1 MPEIK
6 HNFISGKMNKDFDE
20 RIVKNGEYRDAMNIQ
35 VSTSEDSE
43 VGTVQNL
50 LGNSLINGQDFLSD
64 RAICIGSISNERED
78 KVYYFVTNKE
88 LIKNPNFSRDLNE
101 DGSPDRWTLGT
112 GWTWDSNNKVIK
124 GDNPDQYKKFRQT
137 VPNVGGQ
144 GWPVTIRIT
153 LSGIEPNIDNGKL
166 DVQLNNEVGKGVR
179 FTIDDVQNK
188 TYEFTGKIGDVS
200 TSTSSLFSQIYVQ
213 RNNASGDGYQANIES
228 ISVSEGY
235 DYIIEYDKTLNKIT
249 PVFVDHTKEVLRFN
263 HNNLITGI
271 NIIDD
276 MLFFTDGNSVPK
288 KINIPRSIKGTNP
301 SGNVKTNFINE
312 FTETQVVCKEEH
324 ITVIKRK
331 PVSEPIISL
340 IQEVDPTKTNSAIT
354 RILDQPSNIIKDGIV
369 GSDINFNNFEVGNEK
384 TIELFTDL
392 NGESGFTL
400 DWAVGDLIGIK
411 AFEGDDFDEQPSLPL
426 LDYNIKGKIVASTE
440 NDFTDLAL
448 EVIPNNDFVISNSTG
463 VKPKFWNNL
472 PNNWNYN
479 HQTATVEVDAGEY
492 QSWQGPSL
500 TNTLVANGE
509 YILSIKINNYVQ
521 GGLNVWLCT
530 TPAIVGDT
538 ADYSNTTEPRYL
550 FKLTDT
556 TIVSNGVFE
565 KEFNLSPGN
574 QTQLFTQTTHSKYS
588 AGTDSRVYIQ
598 TIGISGPQ
606 SLQNEFDIEYVSLI
620 RKDQTNAKCRIEVL
634 SVPNPPPVVP
644 TGKQTINF
652 IVSKLA
658 QAKKIFE
665 FKFPRIAYRYK
676 YQDNEYSAISPFSQ
690 VAFAPGS
697 FNYHPK
703 RGYNLG
709 MANQLNSIEITNLK
723 SLIPDGVKEIDII
736 YKEDTSP
743 NLYVVDT
750 IKPNT
755 GSTQGSDS
763 WQQGV
768 YTISS
773 EQIYKAI
780 SSNQL
785 LRPYDNVPKSALAQ
799 DVSGSRVIY
808 GNYTQGF
815 DLLRNNQ
822 NYYPDFNFNFKS
834 TNIQSITLPSVKTLR
849 EYQIGA
855 VFVDEHGRET
865 PVISSSA
872 GSKTLDKEFSN
883 KRNQISVSFSN
894 TSSPEGLKYVKFYIK
909 ETSGEYYNMA
919 MDRFYDAG
927 DNQLWL
933 AFPSSDINKVD
944 IDDFLILKKGSE
956 SNVLVKNEAKYKIL
970 DIQRE
975 APDHIKQNKI
985 LIEKIT
991 HNTDSTIGTIRDIFD
1006 DTDNLPLSGQQIFR
1020 MNYEEFT
1027 KSLSRDLHN
1036 IEEGLLYIQFTSP
1049 VDNNASKRY
1058 RINKIQSTFGQ
1069 DGVTLPTAQYIL
1081 ILQDVLGDDVNW
1093 MTNDI
1098 TGSNSSSIIDNVTV
1112 NVYNYRVENSA
1123 KFDGKFFIK
1132 IDADGIANSNLL
1144 SGFLSGSRSYRQ
1156 VLSKRLYML
1165 DKEIGT
1171 KSNAQLTGMKLGQ
1184 YSNLFGRY
1192 APFFRN
1198 YWSKPSRFT
1207 MEEAAGSTFNVGQYA
1222 FAEDQVDNNYNTFH
1236 QQTYIQSGFWKEELA
1251 YITVGKDVQPSE
1263 PNYGGNGFIGYNP
1276 GQTLP
1281 SNNFQANA
1289 RLADSHGW
1297 TKRNRENN
1305 SVWFID
1311 KAFWS
1316 GKVRNNDSTLRYGSD
1331 FIIGTD
1337 YSAENQGIKGTAA
1350 SVNSTF
1356 NVSIGGILRNSEY
1369 TTQDGEEVV
1378 TKVKHLFSKIDPN
1391 PYNQGAQIGDT
1402 TQPNYFNVGQNGGN
1416 NNYNTNDTEDLI
1428 QSFVPGT
1435 YFRFREDPTNE
1446 IYKIV
1451 DPVTPDGHLRFE
1463 DGLTNGN
1470 HWDAQRTQDTADDVD
1485 YPSNWLWKDTVKP
1498 AEDFNTPVQF
1508 NFGTYGP
1515 EPDLTAAWG
1524 NDVEPIDE
1532 QETGYVNPGGTFF
1545 FNSNIDWR
1553 PDTRKRTA
1561 QLSPNYSTNW
1571 KLKCVNSSNNG
1582 EVTWNPAGTIGPIPG
1597 GLKLTKAHSTYSSG
1611 STAEPKANYSA
1622 TGSECYIF
1630 VDSLEATNYDGT
1642 TKRITTGLILT
1653 THSGSDNLDFSGTDN
1668 SKQPLL
1674 IWKIEEISGV
1684 FKLWL
1689 CGYKVP
1695 LCLSG
1700 TQGVAANLSFLAT
1713 HDIVSNL
1720 PSSGGDLIFEQPAM
1734 NGYSQYLCNRI
1745 NAQDAMNHGYEVYDP
1760 DMGVD
1765 NGVPSIM
1772 PVYYHFETLE
1782 LIEREALLPSNP
1794 AIWETEPKNNVDL
1807 DIYYEASG
1815 YNPLYISDDTKSLVV
1830 PIGSNIVHL
1839 NGNISIESNTL
1850 VSDVDEDS
1858 DGWYL
1863 TTDKSFFAGPG
1874 YIQTG
1879 DKVQINKQNGGS
1891 IILIVENYGALT
1903 NSKTTKL
1910 YFKSNLYGPDVSY
1923 VLNWHNC
1930 FSFGNGVESNR
1941 IRDNFNLPFIANG
1954 VKASTTVEFSNYE
1967 EETRKYGLI
1976 YSGLYNANSGI
1987 NELNQFIAAEKIT
2000 KDLNPTYGSIQKLH
2014 ARDSDLVALCEDKI
2028 VQILA
2033 DKDALFEANNDV
2045 RLVSTNRVLGQS
2057 RPFVGEY
2064 GISKNPESFASES
2077 YRVYFSDKVRGA
2089 IIRLSRDGITPI
2101 SDAGMKDWFRD
2112 NLKLSTKIIGSY
2124 DDKKD
2129 EYNVTIYKENGNP
2142 DNTGVNEVFVNTVS
2156 FKESAKG
2163 WVSFKSFDL
2172 ESGISCANDYY
2183 TFKQGKIY
2191 QHHSENV
2198 DRNTFYDNFKN
2209 STISVLLN
2217 DMPSSV
2223 KSFHALGY
2231 EGSQARVNG
2240 FSTHGPTG
2248 LTDYSLYNL
2257 TNRNGWF
2264 VSSIETEQAIGSL
2277 NEFIEKE
2284 RKWFNYI
2291 KGVKNIEQGDL
2302 LLELTDFSTFNIQGV
2317 GVVASVEEDF
2327 IDFDVE
2333 VNSSIDVGDMLYF
2346 SEFNLGMAQGAN
2358 DPNASQTQLI
2368 DNTSLKLAGIVSFA
2382 SGDTIQVNNTQ
2393 ANIGGTIP
2401 SVGNYCF
2408 FVKNQIVNMANLL
2421 GYYANVKFENNSKNK
2436 VELFAVSAEVT
2447 ESSK

>member
-6 HNFISGKMNKDFDE
+6 HNFIGGKMNKDFDE
-20 RIVKNGEYRDAMNIQ
+20 RIVKNGEYRDATNIQ

-88 LIKNPNFSRDLNE
+88 FVKNPNFSRDLNE
-101 DGSPDRWTLGT
+101 DGQVDRWVLES
-112 GWTWDSNNKVIK
+112 GWTWDSSNKVIK
-124 GDNPDQYKKFRQT
+124 GNNPSQYFKVRQDT
-137 VPNVGGQ
+137 PSIGGQ
-144 GWPVTIRIT
+144 DWPVTIRVT
-153 LSGIEPNIDNGKL
+153 LSGVQSNIDNGKL
-166 DVQLNNEVGKGVR
+166 DVRLINSVGKGVK
-179 FTIDDVQNK
+179 FEIEDVQNK
-188 TYEFTGKIGDVS
+188 TYEFTGKIGDYDTTTQSVFNQVLIQRSDS
-200 TSTSSLFSQIYVQ
+200 T
-213 RNNASGDGYQANIES
+213 GDGYQGNIES

-249 PVFVDHTKEVLRFN
+249 PVFVDQTKEVLKFN

-276 MLFFTDGNSVPK
+276 MLFFTDGNSEPK
-288 KINIPRSIKGTNP
+288 KINIPRFIQGTDI
-301 SGNVKTNFINE
+301 SGTVQTNFINE
-312 FTETQVVCKEEH
+312 FTDTQVVCKEEH
-324 ITVIKRK
+324 VTVIKRK
-331 PVSEPIISL
+331 PISQPVINL

-354 RILDQPSNIIKDGIV
+354 RILDQPSNIIEDGIV
-369 GSDINFNNFEVGNEK
+369 GPDINFNNFEVGNEK

-411 AFEGDDFDEQPSLPL
+411 AFEGSSFDEQPSLPL
-426 LDYNIKGKIVASTE
+426 LNYNIKGKIVASPE

-448 EVIPNNDFVISNSTG
+448 EVIPNNDFAISNPTG
-463 VKPKFWNNL
+463 VKPKFWTDL

-479 HQTATVEVDAGEY
+479 HQTATVEIDGSQY
-492 QSWQGPSL
+492 QAWQGPSL
-500 TNTLVANGE
+500 TNSLVANEE

-521 GGLNVWLCT
+521 GGVNVWLCT

-538 ADYSNTTEPRYL
+538 TDYSNTTEPRYL

-556 TIVSNGVFE
+556 TIVSNGIFE

-574 QTQLFTQTTHSKYS
+574 ETQLFTQTNHSKYY
-588 AGTDSRVYIQ
+588 AGTDSRIYIQ
-598 TIGISGPQ
+598 TAGISGPQ
-606 SLQNEFDIEYVSLI
+606 LDIEYISLI

-723 SLIPDGVKEIDII
+723 SLIPDGVKEIDVI

-755 GSTQGSDS
+755 GSNQAADS
-763 WQQGV
+763 WQQGQ
-768 YTISS
+768 YTINS

-815 DLLRNNQ
+815 DLLSNNQ

-865 PVISSSA
+865 PVISSSV
-872 GSKTLDKEFSN
+872 GSKVLDKEFSD
-883 KRNQISVSFSN
+883 KQNQINVSFNN
-894 TSSPEGLKYVKFYIK
+894 TNNPEGLKYVKFYIK

-944 IDDFLILKKGSE
+944 INDFLILKKGSE
-956 SNVLVKNEAKYKIL
+956 SNALVKNEAKYKIL

-991 HNTDSTIGTIRDIFD
+991 HNTDSTVGSIKDIFD
-1006 DTDNLPLSGQQIFR
+1006 DIDNLPLSGQQIFR

-1069 DGVTLPTAQYIL
+1069 ANVSLPDAQYIL

-1098 TGSNSSSIIDNVTV
+1098 TGNNSSSIIDNVTV
-1112 NVYNYRVENSA
+1112 SVYNYRVENSS

-1132 IDADGIANSNLL
+1132 IDANGIANSNLL
-1144 SGFLSGSRSYRQ
+1144 SGFLSGAKSYRQ

-1171 KSNAQLTGMKLGQ
+1171 KSNKQLTGMKLGQ
-1184 YSNLFGRY
+1184 YNHLFGRY

-1198 YWSKPSRFT
+1198 YWSKSNRFT
-1207 MEEAAGSTFNVGQYA
+1207 MEESGSSGSTFNAGQYA
-1222 FAEDQVDNNYNTFH
+1222 FAEDQVENSYQTYH
-1236 QQTYIQSGFWKEELA
+1236 QQTWIQSNLWRDELA
-1251 YITVGKDVQPSE
+1251 YITVGRDVEPAE
-1263 PNYGGNGFIGYNP
+1263 PNYGGNGFVGYSM
-1276 GQTLP
+1276 GDLD
-1281 SNNFQANA
+1281 NNTYQANA

-1316 GKVRNNDSTLRYGSD
+1316 GKVRNNDNTLRFGSD

-1337 YSAENQGIKGTAA
+1337 YSAENSGIKGTA
-1350 SVNSTF
+1350 SSTNSTF
-1356 NVSIGGILRNSEY
+1356 NISIGGILRNSDY
-1369 TTQDGEEVV
+1369 TTQDGEERV
-1378 TKVKHLFSKIDPN
+1378 TKVKHLHN
-1391 PYNQGAQIGDT
+1391 NET
-1402 TQPNYFNVGQNGGN
+1402 TQSNYFNIGVDGGN
-1416 NNYNTNDTEDLI
+1416 NNYETIDTQDLI
-1428 QSFVPGT
+1428 QSFVPTT

-1451 DPVTPDGHLRFE
+1451 DPVAPDGHLRFD
-1463 DGLTNGN
+1463 DGLTNGL
-1470 HWDAQRTQDTADDVD
+1470 HWDAVRTQNAADFGVV
-1485 YPSNWLWKDTVKP
+1485 YPSNWLWKDTIKP
-1498 AEDFNTPVQF
+1498 ADNFNTPVQYSS
-1508 NFGTYGP
+1508 NGSA
-1515 EPDLTAAWG
+1515 DLQAAWG
-1524 NDVEPIDE
+1524 YPNTEPHDD
-1532 QETGYVNPGGTFF
+1532 QEYAYSGSYS
-1545 FNSNIDWR
+1545 NSTVFR

-1561 QLSPNYSTNW
+1561 QLSPNFSTNY

-1582 EVTWNPAGTIGPIPG
+1582 EVTWNPAGVIGPISG

-1611 STAEPKANYSA
+1611 STTEPKASYSIN
-1622 TGSECYIF
+1622 GSECYVV
-1630 VDSLEATNYDGT
+1630 VDNLEATNHDGT
-1642 TKRITTGLILT
+1642 AKRITTGLILT
-1653 THSGSDNLDFSGTDN
+1653 THSGSDNLDFAGTDN

-1695 LCLSG
+1695 LCLDG
-1700 TQGVAANLSFLAT
+1700 TQGVAASLSFLAK
-1713 HDIVSNL
+1713 HDIVDNL
-1720 PSSGGDLIFEQPAM
+1720 PSSGGNLIFEQPAM

-1745 NAQDAMNHGYEVYDP
+1745 NAQDAMNHGYEVYDQ

-1772 PVYYHFETLE
+1772 PVYYNFEILE
-1782 LIEREALLPSNP
+1782 LIEREATLPSNP

-1815 YNPLYISDDTKSLVV
+1815 YNPLYISNDTKSLAV
-1830 PIGSNIVHL
+1830 PIGSSVIHL

-1850 VSDVDEDS
+1850 VSNVAEDAG
-1858 DGWYL
+1858 GWYL
-1863 TTDKSFFAGPG
+1863 TTDKSFFAGSG
-1874 YIQTG
+1874 YIEIG
-1879 DKVQINKQNGGS
+1879 DKVQVNKQDAGS
-1891 IILIVENYGALT
+1891 VILIVENYGALT
-1903 NSKTTKL
+1903 NSKTNKL
-1910 YFKSNLYGPDVSY
+1910 YFKSNLYGPDISY

-1967 EETRKYGLI
+1967 EEKRKYGLI
-1976 YSGLYNANSGI
+1976 YSGLYNANSGV

-2033 DKDALFEANNDV
+2033 DKDAVFEADGNPQ
-2045 RLVSTNRVLGQS
+2045 LVSTNRVLGQS
-2057 RPFVGEY
+2057 RPFTGEY

-2089 IIRLSRDGITPI
+2089 VLRLSKDGLTPI

-2112 NLKLSTKIIGSY
+2112 NLKLSTKVIGSY

-2129 EYNVTIYKENGNP
+2129 EYNVTIYKENDDAESP
-2142 DNTGVNEVFVNTVS
+2142 GVNEVFVNTVS

-2172 ESGISCANDYY
+2172 ENGVSCANDYY

-2257 TNRNGWF
+2257 TDKDGWF
-2264 VSSIETEQAIGSL
+2264 VSNIETEQAIGSL

-2291 KGVKNIEQGDL
+2291 KGIKNIEQGDL

-2327 IDFDVE
+2327 IDFDIE
-2333 VNSSIDVGDMLYF
+2333 VNSSIDIGDMLYF
-2346 SEFNLGMAQGAN
+2346 SEFNLGMVQGAN
-2358 DPNASQTQLI
+2358 DSQTQLI

-2382 SGDTIQVNNTQ
+2382 NGDTIQVNNTQ
-2393 ANIGGTIP
+2393 ANIGGIIP

>member
-35 VSTSEDSE
+35 VNTSEDSE
-43 VGTVQNL
+43 VGTVQNI
-50 LGNSLINGQDFLSD
+50 LGNSLITGQDFLSD

-88 LIKNPNFSRDLNE
+88 FVKNPNFSRDLNG
-101 DGSPDRWTLGT
+101 DGQVDRWTLES
-112 GWTWDSNNKVIK
+112 GWTWDSNNKVVK
-124 GDNPDQYKKFRQT
+124 GNNPGQYFKVRQPT
-137 VPNVGGQ
+137 PFIGGID
-144 GWPVTIRIT
+144 WPVTIRVT
-153 LSGIEPNIDNGKL
+153 LSGVQSNIDNGTL
-166 DVQLNNEVGKGVR
+166 DVRLVNSGGKGVR
-179 FTIDDVQNK
+179 FDIEDLQNK
-188 TYEFTGKIGDVS
+188 TYEFTGKIGDYETTTQSVFDQVLIQRSDS
-200 TSTSSLFSQIYVQ
+200 T
-213 RNNASGDGYQANIES
+213 GDGYQGNIES

-276 MLFFTDGNSVPK
+276 MLFFTDGNSEPK

-301 SGNVKTNFINE
+301 NGNEKTNFINE
-312 FTETQVVCKEEH
+312 FTDTQVVCKEEH

-331 PVSEPIISL
+331 PTSQPTIKLV
-340 IQEVDPTKTNSAIT
+340 QEVDPTKTNSAIT
-354 RILDQPSNIIKDGIV
+354 RILDEPSSIIADGIV
-369 GSDINFNNFEVGNEK
+369 GPDINFNNFEVGNEK

-411 AFEGDDFDEQPSLPL
+411 AFEGSSFDEQPSLPL
-426 LDYNIKGKIVASTE
+426 LNYNIKGKIVASPE

-448 EVIPNNDFVISNSTG
+448 EVIPNSDFAISNSTG
-463 VKPKFWNNL
+463 VKPKFWTNL

-492 QSWQGPSL
+492 QQWQGPSL

-521 GGLNVWLCT
+521 GGVNVWLCT
-530 TPAIVGDT
+530 TPAVVGDT
-538 ADYSNTTEPRYL
+538 TDYSNTTEPRYL

-556 TIVSNGVFE
+556 TIVSNGIFE

-574 QTQLFTQTTHSKYS
+574 QTQLFTQTNHSKYY

-598 TIGISGPQ
+598 TTGISGPQ

-644 TGKQTINF
+644 AGKQTINF

-658 QAKKIFE
+658 QTKKIFE

-723 SLIPDGVKEIDII
+723 SLMPDGVKEIDII

-755 GSTQGSDS
+755 AYSQAVDSWGQGS
-763 WQQGV
+763 
-768 YTISS
+768 YIISS

-785 LRPYDNVPKSALAQ
+785 LRPYDNVPKNALAQ

-815 DLLRNNQ
+815 DLLSNNQ

-834 TNIQSITLPSVKTLR
+834 TNIQGITLPSVKTLR

-865 PVISSSA
+865 PVISSSV
-872 GSKTLDKEFSN
+872 GSKVLDKEFSD
-883 KRNQISVSFSN
+883 KQNQINVSFNN
-894 TSSPEGLKYVKFYIK
+894 TNSPEGLKYVKFYIK

-944 IDDFLILKKGSE
+944 INDFLILKKGSE
-956 SNVLVKNEAKYKIL
+956 SNALVKDEAKYKIL

-985 LIEKIT
+985 LIEQLT
-991 HNTDSTIGTIRDIFD
+991 HNTDSTLGSIRDIFD
-1006 DTDNLPLSGQQIFR
+1006 DNDNLPLSGQQIFR

-1049 VDNNASKRY
+1049 VDNSASKRY

-1069 DGVTLPTAQYIL
+1069 DGVALSNAQYIV
-1081 ILQDVLGDDVNW
+1081 IIQGVLGDDVNW

-1098 TGSNSSSIIDNVTV
+1098 TGGNSSSIIDNVTV
-1112 NVYNYRVENSA
+1112 NVYNYRVENSS

-1132 IDADGIANSNLL
+1132 IDANGIANSNLL
-1144 SGFLSGSRSYRQ
+1144 SGFLSGSKSYRQ
-1156 VLSKRLYML
+1156 VLNKRLYML
-1165 DKEIGT
+1165 DKEIGS
-1171 KSNAQLTGMKLGQ
+1171 KSSAALTGMKLGQ
-1184 YSNLFGRY
+1184 YSHLFGRY

-1198 YWSKPSRFT
+1198 YWSKPNRFQ
-1207 MEEAAGSTFNVGQYA
+1207 MEESGSGNSPFNAGQYA
-1222 FAEDQVDNNYNTFH
+1222 FAEDQVENDYQTYH
-1236 QQTYIQSGFWKEELA
+1236 QQTWIQSNLWRDELA
-1251 YITVGKDVQPSE
+1251 YITVGKDVEAAE
-1263 PNYGGNGFIGYNP
+1263 PNYGGNGFVGYSM
-1276 GQTLP
+1276 GYLG
-1281 SNNFQANA
+1281 NNTYQANA

-1316 GKVRNNDSTLRYGSD
+1316 GKVRNNDNTLRFGSD

-1337 YSAENQGIKGTAA
+1337 YSAENNGIKGTAA
-1350 SVNSTF
+1350 SDKSTF
-1356 NVSIGGILRNSEY
+1356 NISMGGILRNSDY
-1369 TTQDGEEVV
+1369 TTEAGEERV
-1378 TKVKHLFSKIDPN
+1378 TKVKHLHN
-1391 PYNQGAQIGDT
+1391 NET
-1402 TQPNYFNVGQNGGN
+1402 TQPNYFNIGVDGGN
-1416 NNYNTNDTEDLI
+1416 NNYETIDTQDLI

-1435 YFRFREDPTNE
+1435 CFRFREDPTNE

-1451 DPVTPDGHLRFE
+1451 DPVAPDGHLRFD
-1463 DGLTNGN
+1463 DGLTNGD
-1470 HWDAQRTQDTADDVD
+1470 HWDAQRTSDTSDDVD
-1485 YPSNWLWKDTVKP
+1485 YPSNWLWKDTIKP
-1498 AEDFNTPVQF
+1498 ADDFNTPVQF
-1508 NFGTYGP
+1508 SPFP
-1515 EPDLTAAWG
+1515 LLEPNLTAAWG
-1524 NDVEPIDE
+1524 VNAEPRDD
-1532 QETGYVNPGGTFF
+1532 QENAYSGITWNTYF
-1545 FNSNIDWR
+1545 R

-1561 QLSPNYSTNW
+1561 QLSPNFSTNY

-1582 EVTWNPAGTIGPIPG
+1582 EVTWNPAGTIGPISG

-1611 STAEPKANYSA
+1611 STTEPKASYSA
-1622 TGSECYIF
+1622 TGSECYIV
-1630 VDSLEATNYDGT
+1630 VDDLDAVNHDGT

-1653 THSGSDNLDFSGTDN
+1653 AHSGSDNLDFTGSGE

-1674 IWKIEEISGV
+1674 IWKIEEISSV

-1689 CGYKVP
+1689 CGYKKP
-1695 LCLSG
+1695 LCLDG
-1700 TQGVAANLSFLAT
+1700 NTFTGLST
-1713 HDIVSNL
+1713 HDIVGNL
-1720 PSSGGDLIFEQPAM
+1720 PSSGGDLTFEQPAM

-1745 NAQDAMNHGYEVYDP
+1745 NAQDAMNHGYEVYDQ

-1772 PVYYHFETLE
+1772 PVYYNFEILE
-1782 LIEREALLPSNP
+1782 EIEREALLPSNP

-1815 YNPLYISDDTKSLVV
+1815 YNPLYINNDTKSLAV
-1830 PIGSNIVHL
+1830 PIGSSIIHL
-1839 NGNISIESNTL
+1839 NGNISIENNTL
-1850 VSDVDEDS
+1850 VSNVDK
-1858 DGWYL
+1858 DGNDWYL
-1863 TTDKSFFAGPG
+1863 TTDKTFFAGSG
-1874 YIQTG
+1874 YIEIG
-1879 DKVQINKQNGGS
+1879 DKVQINKQDGGS
-1891 IILIVENYGALT
+1891 VILIVENYGTLT
-1903 NSKTTKL
+1903 NNKTNKL
-1910 YFKSNLYGPDVSY
+1910 YFKSNLYGPDISY

-2033 DKDALFEANNDV
+2033 DKDALFEANNDM

-2057 RPFVGEY
+2057 RPFTGEY

-2077 YRVYFSDKVRGA
+2077 YRVYFTDKVRGA
-2089 IIRLSRDGITPI
+2089 VLRLSKDGLTPI
-2101 SDAGMKDWFRD
+2101 SDAGMKDWFKD
-2112 NLKLSTKIIGSY
+2112 NLKLSTKVIGSH

-2129 EYNVTIYKENGNP
+2129 EYNVTIYKENDDP
-2142 DNTGVNEVFVNTVS
+2142 DNTGINEVFVNTVS

-2172 ESGISCANDYY
+2172 ESGVSCANDYY

-2191 QHHSENV
+2191 QHHSEDV

-2248 LTDYSLYNL
+2248 LTDYTLYNI
-2257 TNRNGWF
+2257 TDRNGWF
-2264 VSSIETEQAIGSL
+2264 VSNIETEQAIGSL

-2284 RKWFNYI
+2284 KKWFNYI
-2291 KGVKNIEQGDL
+2291 KGVKNIDQGDL
-2302 LLELTDFSTFNIQGV
+2302 LFELTDFSTFNIQGV
-2317 GVVASVEEDF
+2317 GVVANVEEDF
-2327 IDFDVE
+2327 IDFDIK

-2346 SEFNLGMAQGAN
+2346 SEFNLGMVSTN

-2368 DNTSLKLAGIVSFA
+2368 DNTSLKLAGIISFA

-2421 GYYANVKFENNSKNK
+2421 GYYANVKFENNSINK

>member
-6 HNFISGKMNKDFDE
+6 HNFTGGRMNKDFDE
-20 RIVKNGEYRDAMNIQ
+20 RIVKNGEYRDATNIQ

-50 LGNSLINGQDFLSD
+50 LGNSLIDGQDFLSD

-88 LIKNPNFSRDLNE
+88 FVKNPNFSRDLN
-101 DGSPDRWTLGT
+101 GNGLPDRWALES

-124 GDNPDQYKKFRQT
+124 GNNPGQYFKVRQDT
-137 VPNVGGQ
+137 PFIGGVD
-144 GWPVTIRIT
+144 WPVTIRVT
-153 LSGIEPNIDNGKL
+153 LSGVESSIDNGKL
-166 DVQLNNEVGKGVR
+166 DVRLVNSVGKGVR
-179 FTIDDVQNK
+179 FEIEDVQNK
-188 TYEFTGKIGDVS
+188 TYEFTGKIGDYETTTQSVFDQVLIQRSDS
-200 TSTSSLFSQIYVQ
+200 T
-213 RNNASGDGYQANIES
+213 GDGYQGNIES

-276 MLFFTDGNSVPK
+276 MLFFTDGNSEPK

-354 RILDQPSNIIKDGIV
+354 RILDQPSNIIEDGIV
-369 GSDINFNNFEVGNEK
+369 GPDINFNNFEVGNEK

-411 AFEGDDFDEQPSLPL
+411 AFEGVDFDEQPSLPL
-426 LDYNIKGKIVASTE
+426 LDYNIKGKIVASNE

-448 EVIPNNDFVISNSTG
+448 EVIPNNDFARSNTTG
-463 VKPKFWNNL
+463 VKPKFWFNL
-472 PNNWNYN
+472 PTGWNYN
-479 HQTATVEVDAGEY
+479 HQTATVEIDGSQY
-492 QSWQGPSL
+492 QAWQGPSL
-500 TNTLVANGE
+500 TNSLVANGE
-509 YILSIKINNYVQ
+509 YILSVKINNYVQ
-521 GGLNVWLCT
+521 GGVNVWLCT

-538 ADYSNTTEPRYL
+538 TDYSNTTEPRYL

-574 QTQLFTQTTHSKYS
+574 ETQLFTQTNHSKYY
-588 AGTDSRVYIQ
+588 AGTDSRVYVA
-598 TIGISGPQ
+598 TSSFSNPQ
-606 SLQNEFDIEYVSLI
+606 LDIEYISLI

-755 GSTQGSDS
+755 GSTQASDS

-834 TNIQSITLPSVKTLR
+834 TNVQTITLPSVKTLR

-865 PVISSSA
+865 PVISSSV
-872 GSKTLDKEFSN
+872 GSKTLDKEFSD

-894 TSSPEGLKYVKFYIK
+894 TNSPEGLKYVKFYIK

-956 SNVLVKNEAKYKIL
+956 SNALVKNEAKYKIL

-991 HNTDSTIGTIRDIFD
+991 HNTDSTLGSVRDIFD

-1027 KSLSRDLHN
+1027 RSLSRDLHN

-1093 MTNDI
+1093 MTNDV
-1098 TGSNSSSIIDNVTV
+1098 TGNNSSSIIDNVTV

-1165 DKEIGT
+1165 DQEIET
-1171 KSNAQLTGMKLGQ
+1171 KSNKQLTGMRLGQ
-1184 YSNLFGRY
+1184 YNRLFGRY

-1207 MEEAAGSTFNVGQYA
+1207 MEEVAGSTFNAGQYA

-1236 QQTYIQSGFWKEELA
+1236 QQTYIQSNIWRDELA
-1251 YITVGKDVQPSE
+1251 FITVGLDVEAAE
-1263 PNYGGNGFIGYNP
+1263 PNYSGNGFVGYIMGKLDQNI
-1276 GQTLP
+1276 
-1281 SNNFQANA
+1281 FQANA

-1311 KAFWS
+1311 KGYFS

-1331 FIIGTD
+1331 FIIGYD
-1337 YSAENQGIKGTAA
+1337 YEGEQQGIKG
-1350 SVNSTF
+1350 SVSQNKSTF
-1356 NVSIGGILRNSEY
+1356 NISIGGILRNSEY
-1369 TTQDGEEVV
+1369 TTQDGEETI
-1378 TKVKHLFSKIDPN
+1378 TKVKHLHNSE
-1391 PYNQGAQIGDT
+1391 T
-1402 TQPNYFNVGQNGGN
+1402 TQPNYFNVGRNGGN

-1451 DPVTPDGHLRFE
+1451 DPVAPDGYLRFE
-1463 DGLTNGN
+1463 DGRTGGN

-1485 YPSNWLWKDTVKP
+1485 YPSNWLWKDTIKP
-1498 AEDFNTPVQF
+1498 ADNFNTPVQY
-1508 NFGTYGP
+1508 NSDGLAN
-1515 EPDLTAAWG
+1515 LTAAWG
-1524 NDVEPIDE
+1524 FNFEPRDD
-1532 QETGYVNPGGTFF
+1532 QEDAYSGNYSNNTTF
-1545 FNSNIDWR
+1545 R
-1553 PDTRKRTA
+1553 PDTKKRTA
-1561 QLSPNYSTNW
+1561 QLSPNFSTNW
-1571 KLKCVNSSNNG
+1571 KLRCVNSSNGG

-1597 GLKLTKAHSTYSSG
+1597 GLKLTKAHSAYSSG

-1630 VDSLEATNYDGT
+1630 VDSLEATNHDGT

-1700 TQGVAANLSFLAT
+1700 TQGVAATLNFLAT

-1720 PSSGGDLIFEQPAM
+1720 PSSGGDLIFEQPTM
-1734 NGYSQYLCNRI
+1734 NGYSQYLCNRV
-1745 NAQDAMNHGYEVYDP
+1745 NAQDAMNHGYEVFDP
-1760 DMGVD
+1760 DMGVE
-1765 NGVPSIM
+1765 NGVPGIM

-1782 LIEREALLPSNP
+1782 LIEREDVLPSNP

-1815 YNPLYISDDTKSLVV
+1815 YNPLYINNDTKSLAV
-1830 PIGSNIVHL
+1830 PIGSSIVHL

-1850 VSDVDEDS
+1850 VSNVAEDAG
-1858 DGWYL
+1858 GWYL
-1863 TTDKSFFAGPG
+1863 TTDKSFFAGSG
-1874 YIQTG
+1874 YIEID
-1879 DKVQINKQNGGS
+1879 DKVQINKQDGGS
-1891 IILIVENYGALT
+1891 VVLIVENYGTLT
-1903 NSKTTKL
+1903 NSKTDKL

-1987 NELNQFIAAEKIT
+1987 NELNQFIAAESIT

-2089 IIRLSRDGITPI
+2089 ILRLSKDGLTAI
-2101 SDAGMKDWFRD
+2101 SEAGMKDWFKD
-2112 NLKLSTKIIGSY
+2112 NLKLSTKVIGSY

-2129 EYNVTIYKENGNP
+2129 EYNVTIYKENDNP
-2142 DNTGVNEVFVNTVS
+2142 DSMGVNEVFVNTVS

-2172 ESGISCANDYY
+2172 ENGASCANDYY

-2191 QHHSENV
+2191 QHHSEDV

-2240 FSTHGPTG
+2240 FATHGPTG
-2248 LTDYSLYNL
+2248 LTDYSLYNIV
-2257 TNRNGWF
+2257 NKNGWF

-2327 IDFDVE
+2327 IDFDVQL
-2333 VNSSIDVGDMLYF
+2333 NTSIDVGDMLYF
-2346 SEFNLGMAQGAN
+2346 SEFNLGMVSTN

-2382 SGDTIQVNNTQ
+2382 NGDTIQVNNTQ

-2421 GYYANVKFENNSKNK
+2421 GYYANVKFENNSRNK